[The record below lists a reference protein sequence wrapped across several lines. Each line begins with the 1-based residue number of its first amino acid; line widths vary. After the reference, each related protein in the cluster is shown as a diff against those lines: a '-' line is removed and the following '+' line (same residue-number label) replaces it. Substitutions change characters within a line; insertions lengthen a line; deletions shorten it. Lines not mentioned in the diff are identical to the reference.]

1 MPRDLDT
8 TDIPNVPV
16 RHPAQPRLVVPSSES
31 SRLSRRA
38 FGIGAAGIAAGVALR
53 SETRG
58 AAAQTAYQVPPAVPG
73 RYFPLT
79 GHNLREPFLS
89 RWEEA
94 GAEAVLGAP
103 LSEEW
108 FLEDVGVV
116 QSFEALTLVF
126 DPALTAPFDVQGVAL
141 SRQVRDDQSPAEATR
156 GVAGC
161 SGRDCQFF
169 PDTGH
174 TLSGD
179 TLAFWASHGGQAV
192 FGSPVSEPFRDRE
205 SGATVQVF
213 GAAVLEQDGDGAVRA
228 RALGRM
234 LAERDGLFGTAP
246 FSPAPPTG
254 GETTLVS
261 ASDGLRLRDAPS
273 LDGPLLVVLPD
284 NAEFIAVPNSTGE
297 WVAGYVDG
305 YAGWVVAA
313 FLTPP
318 VALPQTSVA
327 SWDPTIWQGAAL
339 SETNVRARPTTD
351 ARVVEELVY
360 GDDLTVRAWVKG
372 EELFEGADLWAQVGR
387 DRFVYARNVGRTAPV
402 APPPVPGD
410 APQFG
415 PWIDVNLTQQL
426 MVAYD
431 GRTPVRTVVTTTG
444 MAGWETPTGYFSI
457 INRVPNETMTSG
469 AIGAEHFYKLEDV
482 LFTQYFT
489 EVGHAIHY
497 AWWRTAET
505 IGRPGSH
512 GCLNVLLD
520 DARFFWDWAD
530 YGTGVYVHY

>member
-1 MPRDLDT
+1 MPRDHEAARARLIRPDL
-8 TDIPNVPV
+8 
-16 RHPAQPRLVVPSSES
+16 PRLVAPSLAS
-31 SRLSRRA
+31 SRLTRRA
-38 FGIGAAGIAAGVALR
+38 LGMGVAGLA
-53 SETRG
+53 TGFAFRG
-58 AAAQTAYQVPPAVPG
+58 ESRLALAQVTYQVPPASPG
-73 RYFPLT
+73 RYFPST
-79 GHNLREPFLS
+79 GHNLREPFLT

-94 GAEAVLGAP
+94 GGEPVLGAP

-116 QSFEALTLVF
+116 QSFGALTLVF
-126 DPALTAPFDVQGVAL
+126 DPALASPFDVQGVAL
-141 SRQVRDDQSPAEATR
+141 AQQVRDDQSPAEATR
-156 GVAGC
+156 PGNGC
-161 SGRDCQFF
+161 ADGDCDYF

-179 TLAFWASHGGQAV
+179 FRAFWVNHGGQAV
-192 FGSPVSEPFRDRE
+192 FGLPESEPFRDRE

-213 GAAVLEQDGDGAVRA
+213 GAAVLEHDGDGEVRA
-228 RALGRM
+228 RSLGRM
-234 LAERDGLFGTAP
+234 LAERDGLLGTAP
-246 FSPAPPTG
+246 FVPAPPTG

-273 LDGPLLVVLPD
+273 LDGPTLVVLPD
-284 NAEFIAVPNSTGE
+284 NAEFIAVPNSTGD

-305 YAGWVVAA
+305 YAGWVAA
-313 FLTPP
+313 EFLIPP
-318 VALPQTSVA
+318 VALPRNSIE

-351 ARVVEELVY
+351 ARAVEELVY
-360 GDDLTVRAWVKG
+360 GDDLTVTAWVKG

-402 APPPVPGD
+402 VPPPIPGD
-410 APQFG
+410 APEFG

-431 GRTPVRTVVTTTG
+431 GRQPIRTAVTTTG
-444 MAGWETPTGYFSI
+444 MAGWETPPGYYSI

-469 AIGAEHFYKLEDV
+469 AIGADHFFKLEDV

-489 EVGHAIHY
+489 NVGHAIHY

-512 GCLNVLLD
+512 GCLNLLLD